1 MLANY
6 NEILPKIAVHA
17 TTRGRCCSE
26 SLFSSFYICSKLCSL
41 NFAVVIYVSKLYSLD
56 ICENKWYHLIDA
68 QINIQ
73 NMILPHVK

>member
-1 MLANY
+1 MCSDLSMTALAVDTMQG
-6 NEILPKIAVHA
+6 LSKCVHEA
-17 TTRGRCCSE
+17 YT
-26 SLFSSFYICSKLCSL
+26 
-41 NFAVVIYVSKLYSLD
+41 VIFVEQPSCHSLD